1 MSYKI
6 VRNALGEIVAYGP
19 NDGMYEPTIKS
30 GEVLS
35 TESNAVAEPLIATL
49 NTKAKNDA
57 ATADSARLLLVESG
71 DAKLRTAGLNQAEI
85 DARRVKK

>member
-6 VRNALGEIVAYGP
+6 VRNAADEIVAYGLD
-19 NDGMYEPTIKS
+19 DGNYEPVVKA

-35 TESNAVAEPLIATL
+35 IESKSVAEPLIAAL
-49 NTKAKNDA
+49 NTKAKNNAD
-57 ATADSARLLLVESG
+57 TAESARLLLVESG

-85 DARRVKK
+85 DARRTRK